1 MRKTYLT
8 LGALAVSALALSGCK
23 STAYEGQRDLVKMQL
38 DKAEEAGASK
48 GELASV
54 RDTVEMAQNAEKR
67 AAVDQK
73 EARDDLEWARN
84 ELPQA
89 QSRFNEF
96 QRRKARLDDELA
108 RTEQSLR
115 ELDSEQ
121 NDLVDRGLT
130 FDQVNAI
137 VGMRRGLMV
146 KRQSELQA
154 ESETI
159 DAQLELA
166 RLDRQ
171 AAEGYIQAAEHRL
184 QSAQARVALSSQLY
198 TLADQQGRRLQAEA
212 LRARQGELGEEIF
225 LTPTEEGFDATT
237 QPAGYGGEQGG
248 SAPAGFQQEEAIQG
262 QPQRP
267 MGGQQQPVAPN
278 QPQRP
283 VAPNQPQRPMNGQQQ
298 PVAPNNR

>member
-54 RDTVEMAQNAEKR
+54 RDTVDMAQKAEQR

-96 QRRKARLDDELA
+96 QRRKERIDGELM
-108 RTEQSLR
+108 RTEESLS
-115 ELDSEQ
+115 ELETEQ
-121 NDLVDRGLT
+121 NDLIDRGLSY
-130 FDQVNAI
+130 DQVNTI
-137 VGMRRGLMV
+137 VGMRRGLLV

-184 QSAQARVALSSQLY
+184 NAAQARVALASQLY

-212 LRARQGELGEEIF
+212 LRARRGELGEEIF
-225 LTPTEEGFDATT
+225 LTPTEESFDATT
-237 QPAGYGGEQGG
+237 QPAGYGEQGG
-248 SAPAGFQQEEAIQG
+248 SQPAGFRQQEQIQQPPQG

-267 MGGQQQPVAPN
+267 MGAQQPQQQPVNPN

-283 VAPNQPQRPMNGQQQ
+283 VNGQQQ
-298 PVAPNNR
+298 RVNPNR